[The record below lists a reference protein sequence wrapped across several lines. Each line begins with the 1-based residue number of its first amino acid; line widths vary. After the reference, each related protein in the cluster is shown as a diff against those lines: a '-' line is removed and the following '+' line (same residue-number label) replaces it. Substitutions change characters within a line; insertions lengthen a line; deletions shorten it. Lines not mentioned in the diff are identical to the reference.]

1 MNVYI
6 SHSGQDN
13 RLAAEVSRVLHQA
26 GMEAWDASHILPG
39 ENWAEATADALRN
52 SDAMVVLLTPESAR
66 SKVVQSDVGFALGQP
81 DFKDRVIS
89 VVAGPPGLFE
99 EDFPW
104 VLKRLPRIELD
115 PDTGDFAALGELPAL
130 LSAV

>member
-6 SHSGQDN
+6 SHSGQDD

-26 GMEAWDASHILPG
+26 GMGVWDASHILPG
-39 ENWAEATADALRN
+39 ENWAEATASALKN
-52 SDAMVVLLTPESAR
+52 SDAMVVLLTPESAG
-66 SKVVQSDVGFALGQP
+66 SKAVQSDVGFALGQP

-89 VVAGPPGLFE
+89 VVAGPSTLLE
-99 EDFPW
+99 VFPW

-130 LSAV
+130 LSAD